1 METPRQYPRIS
12 VVDGSLSASLRIK
25 EKYLAGLRVTSLS
38 LGGLFL
44 FIDTSHTSGVVA
56 GRRMEDLI
64 LHHPDLP
71 ATPMC
76 ATVMRTLGGGEGMD
90 IMGCGLRFDPLPDE
104 MAQALGA
111 YIGDRLKDHE
121 EPFIP

>member
-1 METPRQYPRIS
+1 METPRQHPRIS
-12 VVDGSLSASLRIK
+12 VMDGRLSASLRVK
-25 EKYLAGLRVTSLS
+25 DKDLAGLRVTSLS

-44 FIDTSHTSGVVA
+44 FIDTSHTTGVVA
-56 GRRMEDLI
+56 GRRVEDLV

-71 ATPMC
+71 VIPMN

-90 IMGCGLRFDPLPDE
+90 IMGCGLRFDPLPE
-104 MAQALGA
+104 AESRALSA
-111 YIGDRLKDHE
+111 YIEGYLQDHE